1 MSNVVNLFKETDSE
15 LALKNAER
23 DLLNFESLNHD
34 NFDSGEDHLRG
45 VFAKL
50 CDFVALPVRTTVAPL
65 VNGRGVVTGYE
76 VVKRMENSPVELVVS
91 VNAYPLAY
99 EAEGEEC

>member
-1 MSNVVNLFKETDSE
+1 MNNVVNLFKETNSE

-23 DLLNFESLNHD
+23 DLLNFEPLNYD
-34 NFDSGEDHLRG
+34 NFDSAEDHLSG
-45 VFAKL
+45 VLSKL
-50 CDFVALPVRTTVAPL
+50 SDFVALPVRTTVAPL
-65 VNGRGVVTGYE
+65 TNARGVVTGYE

-99 EAEGEEC
+99 NAEGEEC

>member
-15 LALKNAER
+15 LALKNEER
-23 DLLNFESLNHD
+23 DLLNFESLNHG

-50 CDFVALPVRTTVAPL
+50 CDFVALPVRTTVSP
-65 VNGRGVVTGYE
+65 VFDGRGVVTGYE
-76 VVKRMENSPVELVVS
+76 VSKRMENSPVELVVS